1 MQGRLWNQ
9 WWLFS
14 SPALRRPQI
23 GQMSEV
29 NSKIKVWENEE
40 KTNPR
45 ENIEGYPRQNNK
57 KYKVEEK

>member
-1 MQGRLWNQ
+1 
-9 WWLFS
+9 
-14 SPALRRPQI
+14 
-23 GQMSEV
+23 MSEV